1 VAVDYL
7 TFSNLAKDRTET
19 WGKFWEVLDVL
30 GSAKASHVFGMSLTR
45 QLQQHTLI
53 SEDDMPP
60 EMEVFAFDLRMVWN
74 S

>member
-1 VAVDYL
+1 LWQL
-7 TFSNLAKDRTET
+7 TISHLATWQKTEQKH
-19 WGKFWEVLDVL
+19 GEVLDVL
-30 GSAKASHVFGMSLTR
+30 GSAKGNHVFGMSLTR